1 MATPSSSGIGAPG
14 TAPAPANLSRSPMA
28 STPSQQQPQAIP
40 FTRGSTLATMKDA
53 TLSSLA
59 AGSTTQVQLQT
70 NAFLESLILDV

>member
-53 TLSSLA
+53 TLSALFLMH
-59 AGSTTQVQLQT
+59 GGFRLKQLPFQ
-70 NAFLESLILDV
+70 